1 MILSR
6 RAVLEL
12 SAGAGLALTLGVRRL
27 RAQARGLITRAIP
40 SSGERLPVVGIGTRE
55 YRTGAGID
63 TAPLRAT
70 LQAFAQAG
78 GTVVDTAPSYG
89 NAETALGE
97 LVTDLDL
104 RDRLFLATK
113 VDREG
118 RDVGVERMNASFEK
132 LRTDRID
139 LMQVHNLRDTAT
151 QLATMREWKQAGR
164 IRYVGI
170 TTSSDRQYDAFERVM
185 AAEQLDFIQVDY
197 SLNNRTAAERIL
209 PLAQDRGAAVLV
221 NLPFGRASLFRAVGD
236 RAVPG
241 WAAEFD
247 CTSWAQFFLKYII
260 AHPAV
265 TCAIPGTTKDYHA
278 VDNMGAAQGR
288 LPDAALRR
296 RMEEFFTGL

>member
-1 MILSR
+1 MRLTR
-6 RAVLEL
+6 RALLEL
-12 SAGAGLALTLGVRRL
+12 GASAGLALTLGTQRL
-27 RAQARGLITRAIP
+27 RAQAAALITRAIP
-40 SSGERLPVVGIGTRE
+40 SSGERIPVVGVGTRE
-55 YRTGAGID
+55 YRTGAGVD
-63 TAPLRAT
+63 TTPLRAT
-70 LQAFAQAG
+70 LQTFAQGG

-89 NAETALGE
+89 NSEAALGE
-97 LVTDLDL
+97 LLSDLGL

-118 RDVGVERMNASFEK
+118 QEAGVARMTASFEK
-132 LRTDRID
+132 LRTDRLE

-151 QLATMREWKQAGR
+151 QLATIREWKQAGR
-164 IRYVGI
+164 IRYAGI
-170 TTSSDRQYDAFERVM
+170 TTSSDRQYGAFEQAM
-185 AAEQLDFIQVDY
+185 ATEPLDFIQVDY

-209 PLAQDRGAAVLV
+209 PLAQDRGIAVLV

-236 RAVPG
+236 RPLPD

-247 CTSWAQFFLKYII
+247 CASWAQFFLKYII

-278 VDNMGAAQGR
+278 VDNLGAARGR

-296 RMEEFFTGL
+296 RMEQFFDGL